1 LTLLFS
7 LKTSLHSF
15 VPDQLFILLW
25 QRVIT
30 DNGVGGHG
38 GNIIRGSSDDSVALG
53 NMLVSK
59 GVVVVSFNCY
69 LGLFDRSASAF
80 NRATN

>member
-1 LTLLFS
+1 M
-7 LKTSLHSF
+7 
-15 VPDQLFILLW
+15 VW
-25 QRVIT
+25 
-30 DNGVGGHG
+30 GGHG